1 MYSAGNEIRD
11 NHADQEGAKQTL
23 QMLVN
28 TFHANDPTRPVTQG
42 LFRPNIEGANDY
54 NNGLAEILDVVG
66 QNYREKEILAAYKQ
80 KPTRKIIGT
89 ENTHYTGPVG
99 GGSR

>member
-1 MYSAGNEIRD
+1 MQG
-11 NHADQEGAKQTL
+11 
-23 QMLVN
+23 LVD
-28 TFHANDPTRPVTQG
+28 TFHANDPTRPVTQA

-89 ENTHYTGPVG
+89 ENTHELVQWA
-99 GGSR
+99 GGSRQP